1 MTSKS
6 LKELRA
12 QARALG
18 IKGYSKLRKAELE
31 RLIAAQR
38 ARNTE
43 AKPQG
48 RPERPAP
55 KTVKA
60 GARRPA
66 GPASGVNEEQR
77 VETAK
82 YAVGPAGVAVPA
94 HPITAGLIEDIDR
107 LPPIAEPLLHLLP
120 QKPGILHAY
129 WRLAP
134 GTLARQNGL
143 KLRLCRARDGGI
155 EIIEELALPG
165 DGGHW
170 YFHVPEEIEPG
181 AYYAQL
187 GYHTPGGEF
196 VSAFCRAIARIPSLY
211 ASSRIDR
218 RWWTSDDQFR
228 AMYLRAGGFLR
239 EARLGWAG
247 SIGSP
252 PYRAAAPGE
261 RLLWPGGISSR

>member
-1 MTSKS
+1 MTSTT

-12 QARALG
+12 QARELG

-31 RLIAAQR
+31 RLIAAERARYGKTKPQDRPAQR
-38 ARNTE
+38 APELAETR
-43 AKPQG
+43 AP
-48 RPERPAP
+48 RP
-55 KTVKA
+55 V
-60 GARRPA
+60 
-66 GPASGVNEEQR
+66 GVNEEQR

-82 YAVGPAGVAVPA
+82 YAVGPAGVTVPP
-94 HPITAGLIEDIDR
+94 HPITAGLTEEIDR
-107 LPPIAEPLLHLLP
+107 LPPIVEPRLQLLP

-134 GTLARQNGL
+134 GTLARQHGL
-143 KLRLCRARDGGI
+143 KLRLCRARHGGLEVVE
-155 EIIEELALPG
+155 EIVLPG

-170 YFHVPEEIEPG
+170 YFHVPEESEPG

-187 GYHTPGGEF
+187 GYYSAGGEF
-196 VSAFCRAIARIPSLY
+196 VSAFRRAIARIPSLY
-211 ASSRIDR
+211 ASTRIDR
-218 RWWTSDDQFR
+218 RWWMSDEQFR

-252 PYRAAAPGE
+252 AYRAVAPGE
-261 RLLWPGGISSR
+261 HLLWPGGISSR